1 MRVVA
6 VLTAWNRALCMAALE
21 ARRIQRDTAISLV
34 TGWLI
39 TFAGG
44 QALLWAVA
52 LLVVLLIT
60 GLSALFFLLPSMH
73 QLPGDNFLVA
83 TMVVGTTLLF
93 ELMRPMKRF
102 FQSDQEYLAFACI
115 PHALPA
121 AVLGRLLVRSLPLVG
136 TSLLVLIIGGLVAA
150 VPMVSLA
157 AWVLFELA
165 AVGFVWCVKMFHR
178 TVFAPTLGARQP
190 SDPSLGTTVL
200 GFALYFAAGLAAYH
214 VAATAWHLG
223 THGVDYVAKYRQV
236 VMHWW
241 SNFRG
246 LASEP
251 DPGVITLL
259 SVLIALE
266 AVVLPLL
273 ARAVSAVERPS
284 IIFDVLNPHTRYAAT
299 RAARF
304 EGRLLKILMTVDV
317 LRTLRTARSREALSA
332 LATAFFLIGLLAGA
346 GFARAQRSSPWTLL
360 LLETFGLYGIATLA
374 EDAAKEIAGLRHHR
388 EELTVLRLAPVRPH
402 TVLWSKTIGAGTV
415 LFPPSILF
423 AIALSLGSDAGPSG
437 FQTTMVLLGFL
448 VPSFEAMVRVGIPVI
463 ATMTA
468 RDPAYSPSN
477 WREKILPEL
486 LSALCFIMM
495 LQGAGWG
502 WMTNQDAFG
511 NLGLSPTPY
520 LVCAPPLVGAIAVI
534 LWWTV
539 MLREAEKSR

>member
-6 VLTAWNRALCMAALE
+6 VLTAWNRALCIVALE
-21 ARRIQRDTAISLV
+21 ARRIQRDTATFLV
-34 TGWLI
+34 MGWLT

-60 GLSALFFLLPSMH
+60 GLSALLFLLPSIQ
-73 QLPGDNFLVA
+73 QLQDGKLLVA
-83 TMVVGTTLLF
+83 MMVVGTTILF
-93 ELMRPMKRF
+93 ELLRPMKRF
-102 FQSDQEYLAFACI
+102 FQDDQEYLALSCM
-115 PHALPA
+115 PNALSA
-121 AVLGRLLVRSLPLVG
+121 AVLGRLVVRSFPLVG
-136 TSLLVLIIGGLVAA
+136 TSLLVLIFGGLVAA
-150 VPMVSLA
+150 MPTVSLG

-165 AVGFVWCVKMFHR
+165 AVGFVWCVKMFLR
-178 TVFAPTLGARQP
+178 TVFAATLGARQP
-190 SDPSLGTTVL
+190 SDPSLATTVL
-200 GFALYFAAGLAAYH
+200 GFALYFAAGLVAYH
-214 VAATAWHLG
+214 VAATAWRLG
-223 THGVDYVAKYRQV
+223 THGSDYVAKYRQV

-251 DPGVITLL
+251 DPAVITLL

-284 IIFDVLNPHTRYAAT
+284 IFHVAIPHTRYVAAPV
-299 RAARF
+299 ACF
-304 EGRLLKILMTVDV
+304 EGRLLKVLITVDL

-360 LLETFGLYGIATLA
+360 LLETIGLYGIASLA

-388 EELTVLRLAPVRPH
+388 EELTVLRLAPVHLH

-415 LFPPSILF
+415 LFLPSILF
-423 AIALSLGSDAGPSG
+423 AIALSLGADSRPSA

-448 VPSFEAMVRVGIPVI
+448 VPSFEAMVRAGIPVI

-468 RDPAYSPSN
+468 RDPAYTPNN

-486 LSALCFIMM
+486 LSALCLIMM

-502 WMTNQDAFG
+502 WMTNQDAFR
-511 NLGLSPTPY
+511 NLGLGLNPY
-520 LVCAPPLVGAIAVI
+520 LVCAPPLVGTIAMI

-539 MLREAEKSR
+539 MLREADKSR